1 MSYRCVTI
9 NISLLFQDNK
19 MKFSGYE
26 ICLAWLEIDQST
38 CKYKNQP
45 DWSNKDKLWL
55 VYFNSFVLATIVA
68 FGSVWVGW
76 LKFPLALKGLKTQFI
91 PDVLF
96 VSLNKEFIFYV
107 YWVECK

>member
-1 MSYRCVTI
+1 MTI

-45 DWSNKDKLWL
+45 DWSKVQSMFFKWTGLDWTGLDWIGL
-55 VYFNSFVLATIVA
+55 VFFINF
-68 FGSVWVGW
+68 FRVG
-76 LKFPLALKGLKTQFI
+76 GGGGVCI
-91 PDVLF
+91 
-96 VSLNKEFIFYV
+96 IFSIL
-107 YWVECK
+107 

>member
-45 DWSNKDKLWL
+45 DLTFTGFDVVTGDDDWL
-55 VYFNSFVLATIVA
+55 
-68 FGSVWVGW
+68 SV
-76 LKFPLALKGLKTQFI
+76 
-91 PDVLF
+91 
-96 VSLNKEFIFYV
+96 
-107 YWVECK
+107 